1 MGSKSEMLLK
11 TDCLTG
17 DHELKSNS
25 S

>member
-1 MGSKSEMLLK
+1 MLLK